1 MGNDCANCVYEEQVI
16 RPTLDTSKNEML
28 GFIINSCQCCYCNRA
43 NLVLIVNG
51 HVKIGPL
58 KDSF

>member
-1 MGNDCANCVYEEQVI
+1 MGNEFANWVYEEQVI
-16 RPTLDTSKNEML
+16 RPALGTTKDEML
-28 GFIINSCQCCYCNRA
+28 GFIINCFQCCYCKRA

-58 KDSF
+58 NDSF

>member
-1 MGNDCANCVYEEQVI
+1 MGNECANWVYEEQVI
-16 RPTLDTSKNEML
+16 RPTLGTSKNEML
-28 GFIINSCQCCYCNRA
+28 GYIINSCQCCYCKRA

-51 HVKIGPL
+51 YVKIGPL